1 MSSIPT
7 ITYRDGALHIAGK
20 APIRAAIGKAG
31 LADDKHEG
39 DNKTPIG
46 SFPVRELWYRPD
58 RVTLPEGLRLNM
70 RAITPEDGWCD
81 DASHPD
87 YNQHVKLPHP
97 ARHEKL
103 WRDDHAYDLMIPLGY
118 NDENIV
124 PGKGSAIFWH
134 LAHADWRGTEGCV
147 AITRD
152 DMLTLL
158 PLIDVNTRVVIER

>member
-1 MSSIPT
+1 MSMISI
-7 ITYRDGALHIAGK
+7 ITYRDGFLHIEGR

-31 LADDKHEG
+31 LADDKREG

-46 SFPVRELWYRPD
+46 SFFVRELWYRPD
-58 RVTLPEGLRLNM
+58 RVNLPEDLWLTA

-81 DASHPD
+81 DANHVD
-87 YNQHVKLPHP
+87 YNRYVKLPHP

-118 NDENIV
+118 NDEHIV

-152 DMLTLL
+152 DMLALL
-158 PLIDVNTRVVIER
+158 PLIDTNTRLQIA